1 MTSPLA
7 LSPSRRALLAG
18 ATSFLIAAPLGRAV
32 AQDGGETLA
41 RLRKQGVARVGL
53 ANALPFSALRPD
65 GTLTGIGPT
74 MAQRVLE
81 KLGIPRMEG
90 AIASYGEL
98 IPGMFAGRWDF
109 VAAIMTISKE
119 RCGQVLFAD
128 PMTFEGACIVSPP
141 GASGPGPQTVAE
153 LAKLQ
158 PIVGALSGGG
168 QYRQL
173 VSAGMPLDRILQ
185 FANEAAMVD
194 ALLAGRVQYLYVTHL
209 LMTEI
214 AKRRKITLGIVF
226 PVADAMAPGASNVFR
241 RQDADF
247 HAAYQRVLREM
258 KTSGEYLAIS
268 QQFGFEI
275 PESLMAATSETQC
288 QLVAKAGTAE

>member
-1 MTSPLA
+1 MTSPFA
-7 LSPSRRALLAG
+7 PSPSRRSFLAG
-18 ATSFLIAAPLGRAV
+18 ASSLMMVTPLGSAF
-32 AQDGGETLA
+32 AQDSGELLG
-41 RLRKQGVARVGL
+41 RLRKQGFARVGL

-90 AIASYGEL
+90 AIAGYGEL

-119 RCGQVLFAD
+119 RCSQVLFAD
-128 PMTFEGACIVSPP
+128 PMTFEGPCIVSPP
-141 GASGPGPQTVAE
+141 GATGPGPQTLAE
-153 LAKLQ
+153 LVKLGL
-158 PIVGALSGGG
+158 IVGSLSGGG

-185 FANEAAMVD
+185 FANEVAMVD

-214 AKRRKITLGIVF
+214 AKRRQIKLGIVF
-226 PVADAMAPGASNVFR
+226 PLADATAPGASNVFR
-241 RQDADF
+241 LQDAGF
-247 HAAYQRVLREM
+247 HASYQHVLRGM
-258 KTSGEYLAIS
+258 KASGEYLSIA

-275 PESLMAATSETQC
+275 PDSLMAATSDTQC
-288 QLVAKAGTAE
+288 QQVSKAGASE

>member
-1 MTSPLA
+1 MTSLWTPA
-7 LSPSRRALLAG
+7 PSRRAVLTGASSLLVLSTFGNAM
-18 ATSFLIAAPLGRAV
+18 
-32 AQDGGETLA
+32 AQDGGDLLA
-41 RLRKQGVARVGL
+41 RLRKQGSVKVGV

-65 GTLTGIGPT
+65 GSLTGIGPT

-81 KLGIPRMEG
+81 KLGIPKMEG
-90 AIASYGEL
+90 AIATYGEL

-119 RCGQVLFAD
+119 RCSQVLFAD

-141 GASGPGPQTVAE
+141 GASGPEPQTVAE
-153 LAKLQ
+153 LAKLR
-158 PIVGALSGGG
+158 PLVGALSGGG

-185 FANEAAMVD
+185 FANEAMMVD

-214 AKRRKITLGIVF
+214 AKRRRITLGIVF

-241 RQDADF
+241 LQDAAF

-258 KTSGEYLAIS
+258 KASGEYLTIS

-275 PESLMAATSETQC
+275 PQSLVAATSDEQC
-288 QLVAKAGTAE
+288 ELVTKSNASE